1 MAHISY
7 GNEKGDGNASCV
19 VRLIPR
25 WIIRR
30 NFGGQPGLT
39 WFWACG
45 TVAARQAVVRLRV
58 LPYER
63 TRAPG
68 GTNGTEKPRD
78 SGNCPGPAQGEHEP
92 SLARSS
98 LAPAGRRRLGLSD
111 ERAPTAPLLAA
122 PGKERSRADSKCGTR
137 NDPIGT
143 PSPRHAR
150 SRAPPAHGTSGE
162 EQQHA

>member
-1 MAHISY
+1 MCCPLHPE
-7 GNEKGDGNASCV
+7 GNKSADFW
-19 VRLIPR
+19 
-25 WIIRR
+25 WITGIDM
-30 NFGGQPGLT
+30 PLGLGHC
-39 WFWACG
+39 CG
-45 TVAARQAVVRLRV
+45 TSGGGPVKGSSLRAD
-58 LPYER
+58 PDS
-63 TRAPG
+63 G
-68 GTNGTEKPRD
+68 GTIGTEKPRD

-122 PGKERSRADSKCGTR
+122 PGKERSRADSKCDTR

-143 PSPRHAR
+143 HRR
-150 SRAPPAHGTSGE
+150 GMRAPAPRPAHGTSGE